1 VAFPLTSR
9 TRLPV
14 AVQTGCDD
22 VCAFCI
28 TRVARGPHRSLP
40 AAEVVRQVAEAEA
53 NGVREVVLT
62 GVNLA
67 AWGCEDTRRPEGS
80 RLAALLERL
89 LRETGV
95 PRIRLSSL
103 GPQYLGGGFFEVLSD
118 PRVCDHL
125 HLSVQSGSPVVLARM
140 GRGHGVGEVLR
151 AAGAARRVRPDVA
164 LTADFIT
171 GFPGETGGEHSETLG
186 LVEAV
191 GFARLHVFP
200 YSARAGT
207 PAAALPRQVPTEV
220 RKDRAREL
228 RRMGERLRAEFV
240 RTQYGRRRQVLVETD
255 GSGLTTNYV
264 RLRVPGVAEGELA
277 EVEVTPETLA

>member
-1 VAFPLTSR
+1 LTSR

-40 AAEVVRQVAEAEA
+40 AAEVVRRVAEAEA

-80 RLAALLERL
+80 RLADLLGRL
-89 LRETGV
+89 LQETGV

-103 GPQYLGGGFFEVLSD
+103 GPQYLHGRFFEVLSD

-125 HLSVQSGSPVVLARM
+125 HLSVQSGSPAVLARM
-140 GRGHGVGEVLR
+140 GRGHGVEEVLG
-151 AAGAARRVRPDVA
+151 AADAARRVRPDVA

-171 GFPGETGGEHSETLG
+171 GFPGESDREHRETLG
-186 LVEAV
+186 LIETVR
-191 GFARLHVFP
+191 FARLHVFP
-200 YSARAGT
+200 YSAREGT
-207 PAAALPRQVPTEV
+207 PAAALPGQVPPQV
-220 RKDRAREL
+220 RKDRARAL
-228 RRMGERLRAEFV
+228 RRLGERLRAEFE
-240 RTQYGRRRQVLVETD
+240 RSQLGRRVTVLAETD
-255 GSGLTTNYV
+255 GTGLTTNYV
-264 RLRVPGVAEGELA
+264 RLRVPGVAAGEPA
-277 EVEVTPETLA
+277 HVEVTPESLS